1 MSTEI
6 YSNAVKDDEPLE
18 YTPVLENG
26 AIAFTGQGRVPRVGG
41 VVFRDSDIGTRQLV
55 ARDGSEIQQRI
66 DEINNLGGGIVF
78 LKNGIYNMPSD
89 IRLYSNITL
98 EGETGGG
105 VIIDFQG
112 NPYQIKAQG
121 NGAFSTGTVSISN
134 DSTTVTG
141 TGTDWTLELEGRFIF
156 LRDHYY
162 EVSSVDSSTSITIA
176 NTYSGTADISG
187 GTYIIANT
195 VDGVSLINFTVKN
208 STNSSGAIF
217 FRYTSFPFFEG
228 VTAADSTL
236 GIKVQDT
243 DILTSRDFEVI
254 DCESGFVL
262 DQVGITT
269 LNSFNINDVTVGDA
283 LSCSKL
289 VNSEISNFTTNN
301 AAGSGMVF
309 DTCSDTGVI
318 DFSCASNSSYGI
330 RLVNNDTFNIT
341 VGTISDNN
349 LDGVKF
355 VGNSNFNIIN
365 TINFEDSGGYGI
377 NVSESGCDNNV
388 LTGNTFTGNVSGAI
402 NDSGTGTMIN

>member
-388 LTGNTFTGNVSGAI
+388 LTGNTFTGNVSGAM